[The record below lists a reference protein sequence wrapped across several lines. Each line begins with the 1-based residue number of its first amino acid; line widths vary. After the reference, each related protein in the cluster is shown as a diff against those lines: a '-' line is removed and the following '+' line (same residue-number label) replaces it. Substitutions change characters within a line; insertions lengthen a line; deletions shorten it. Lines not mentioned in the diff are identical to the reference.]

1 MIMTKRVSWAAA
13 ALLSAGFASL
23 PGVASASSHREA
35 PAIADDPAADNTD
48 LYAWIDASGNNLIIL
63 ANYIPLEEPAGGPNF
78 HKFSDDVL
86 YEVHLTRGGADLKD
100 KLKYQIKFKSAPYD
114 VKDPANLALPV
125 GGGKE
130 FFSQIAGGAQTYTV
144 TKIEGNSKK
153 DIATNVPVA
162 PPNIGPRTNQIAYAL
177 PNGTTYEQYATGAT
191 FMKDMGAAEGKVWAG
206 PRDDGFYVDLGAVFD
221 LAGIGPAT
229 GCTAHDNVAGYNTHT
244 IALQIP
250 INTALGGTVTKG
262 TPNTAQTVGVWAS
275 ASRRKTRIL
284 LANGKSEWLGPWT
297 QVSRLGL
304 PLINEAVIGLQDKD
318 LWNRLRPADDV
329 AYFGGYFLNPVVVRD
344 AEFAGFYAAGG
355 ALAACGAK
363 LDTLKSNRLDII
375 DVINLKNIPTA
386 GAHNIPLSATGDVL
400 RVDLGIPS
408 GFPNG
413 RGLTPSANTE
423 QADVTDVELG
433 LLLTGLDPTCLP
445 GFGGTVPD
453 GVGANDKTFLAGF
466 PYLASPWE
474 GFSDGHNAKGTR

>member
-1 MIMTKRVSWAAA
+1 MMKRASWATAT
-13 ALLSAGFASL
+13 LLAVGIVGIS
-23 PGVASASSHREA
+23 GVAGASSHREA
-35 PAIADDPAADNTD
+35 PAISDDPSADNTD
-48 LYAWIDASGNNLIIL
+48 LYAWVDAAGANLIIL

-86 YEVHLTRGGADLKD
+86 YEIHLTRGGTDLKD
-100 KLKYQIKFKSAPYD
+100 KIKYQIRFTTAPYEYKNPGD
-114 VKDPANLALPV
+114 LGLPV

-130 FFSQIAGGAQTYTV
+130 FFSQIAGGAQTFTL

-153 DIATNVPVA
+153 DIAVNVPVA
-162 PPNIGPRTNQIAYAL
+162 PPNIGPRTNAIAYAL
-177 PNGTTYEQYATGAT
+177 PNGTTYEQYATGAMFT
-191 FMKDMGAAEGKVWAG
+191 KDMGAEGKVWAG

-221 LAGIGPAT
+221 LAGICPAT

-244 IALQIP
+244 IALSIP
-250 INTALGGTVTKG
+250 LKAANGGTDVTKG

-275 ASRRKTRIL
+275 ASRRKTKIL
-284 LANGKSEWLGPWT
+284 RANGDAEWLGPWT
-297 QVSRLGL
+297 QVSRLGI

-318 LWNRLRPADDV
+318 LWNRLRPSDDV
-329 AYFGGYFLNPVVVRD
+329 SYFGGYFLNPVVVRD

-355 ALAACGAK
+355 ALAACGPK
-363 LDTLKSNRLDII
+363 LDMLKSNRLDII

-386 GAHNIPLSATGDVL
+386 NAHNIPLSATGDVL
-400 RVDLGIPS
+400 RVDLGIAS

-413 RGLTPSANTE
+413 RPLTPGANTE

-453 GVGANDKTFLAGF
+453 GVGANDKAFLAGF